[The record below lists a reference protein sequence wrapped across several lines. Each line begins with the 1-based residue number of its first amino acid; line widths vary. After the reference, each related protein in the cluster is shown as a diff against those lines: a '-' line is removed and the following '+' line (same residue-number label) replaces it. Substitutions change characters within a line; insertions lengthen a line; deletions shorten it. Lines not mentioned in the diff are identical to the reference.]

1 MKFLKLF
8 LLSLSSLFI
17 IACSSSSP
25 KDITINFIKDLF
37 KGDAKAV
44 MTYLDLSEVENDK
57 EKQFV
62 SDTITQSV
70 AYTSAKAK
78 QNNGIKNIE
87 VTEKEINENNVKM
100 RVLVIFNND
109 QNTSTN
115 VFLTKKDGKWL
126 VKLK

>member
-25 KDITINFIKDLF
+25 EDITVNFTKDLF
-37 KGDAKAV
+37 KGDVKAV
-44 MTYLDLSEVENDK
+44 MDYLDLSEFQNDK

-70 AYTSAKAK
+70 AYTSAQAK

-87 VTEKEINENNVKM
+87 ITEKKSMKIM
-100 RVLVIFNND
+100 
-109 QNTSTN
+109 
-115 VFLTKKDGKWL
+115 
-126 VKLK
+126 LK